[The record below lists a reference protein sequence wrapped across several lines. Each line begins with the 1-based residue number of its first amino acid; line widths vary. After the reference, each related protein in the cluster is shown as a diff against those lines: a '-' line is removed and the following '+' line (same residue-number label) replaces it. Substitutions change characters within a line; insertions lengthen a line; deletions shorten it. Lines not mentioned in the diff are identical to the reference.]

1 MATHPVN
8 QQIESQ
14 RQSSASLIAP
24 VDDIEL
30 AAERA
35 CFTNPPSIK
44 PWILTVADA
53 ETVID
58 SWENP
63 RKPGAHLK
71 TAYARYLE
79 AIGQR

>member
-1 MATHPVN
+1 MATRPVH
-8 QQIESQ
+8 QQLESQ

-35 CFTNPPSIK
+35 CFTNPHSIK
-44 PWILTVADA
+44 PWMLTVTDA
-53 ETVID
+53 EAVID

-63 RKPGAHLK
+63 RQPGSHLK
-71 TAYARYLE
+71 TAYARYLN
-79 AIGQR
+79 AITIV